1 MGANTYPLLP
11 LESLVE
17 IYDSKRV
24 PVKKS
29 DRKPGPYPYYGASGI
44 VDYVDSYIFDG
55 EFLLLAEDG
64 ENLRSQ
70 NLPIAFLAKGK
81 FWANNHAHVLQ
92 GKYGNNTQFLCYA
105 LQVVDIRD
113 YLSGSTRPKLTQRDM
128 KRVLIHVPE
137 PREQRAIAHIL
148 GSLDDKI
155 ELNRQMAQT
164 LESIARAIFKS
175 WFVDFDPVKAK
186 MEGKQPEGMSEEVAA
201 LFPDKFVESEL
212 GMIPEGWEAK
222 PFGELL
228 EHHIGGGWGK
238 EKPDEKHTLP
248 AHVIRGTDIPGAKK
262 GIIDNVPLRYHT
274 ASNLKSRRL
283 HAGDIVF
290 EVSGGSKDQPVGRA
304 LLVNEAILSAL
315 SGDTICASF
324 CKLMRPR
331 NETVSS
337 FMLYLHIEEIY
348 KNRRIMEYQ
357 TQSTGISNLKFS
369 DFLNRDFV
377 LVPVN
382 GVRKAFDRHM
392 VTLFDQMAGLGKQNW
407 ILRQIRETLL
417 PQLISGK
424 IRLNQPEDAAA

>member
-1 MGANTYPLLP
+1 MGDEWKKVQLD
-11 LESLVE
+11 E
-17 IYDSKRV
+17 IATISSGKRPAKVSKQPTEECAV
-24 PVKKS
+24 PVI
-29 DRKPGPYPYYGASGI
+29 GGGGISG
-44 VDYVDSYIFDG
+44 YTNRALW
-55 EFLLLAEDG
+55 EED
-64 ENLRSQ
+64 
-70 NLPIAFLAKGK
+70 
-81 FWANNHAHVLQ
+81 
-92 GKYGNNTQFLCYA
+92 
-105 LQVVDIRD
+105 
-113 YLSGSTRPKLTQRDM
+113 
-128 KRVLIHVPE
+128 VLITGRVGTLGKLFATSYPCWPSDNTLVIHMSEANIDGAYLRYAVELSIPQVAAMNRGAAN
-137 PREQRAIAHIL
+137 PLITQGDIGRLNIPLPPLTEQHAIAHIL

-155 ELNRQMAQT
+155 ELNQQMAQT